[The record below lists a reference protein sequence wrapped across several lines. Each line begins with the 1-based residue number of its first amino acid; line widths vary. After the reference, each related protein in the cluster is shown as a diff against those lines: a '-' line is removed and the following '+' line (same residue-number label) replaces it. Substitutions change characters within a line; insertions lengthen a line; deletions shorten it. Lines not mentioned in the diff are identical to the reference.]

1 MNLTDFSPLQQ
12 QALLDLAVLAMYADG
27 HLASAEDDRLSR
39 LLVAYGQ
46 RSEYDRNQ
54 AFDAA
59 VARVRPHLG
68 SAEKMRVFIVN
79 QAGVFETASLR
90 QYAVDVLDDL
100 LASDNKVT
108 EAESRCAAAIHE
120 AFQVSS

>member
-1 MNLTDFSPLQQ
+1 MNLKDFSPLQQ

-27 HLASAEDDRLSR
+27 HLASVEDDRLSR
-39 LLVAYGQ
+39 LLAAYGQ

-68 SAEKMRVFIVN
+68 SAEKMRVYIVK
-79 QAGVFETASLR
+79 QADLFGTSALR
-90 QYAVDVLDDL
+90 QTVVDILDDL
-100 LASDNKVT
+100 LASDNQVT
-108 EAESRCAAAIHE
+108 EAENRCAAVIHE
-120 AFQVSS
+120 VFQD